1 MGKLLGEA
9 LLGFAPEH
17 YRIGP
22 APDEIILHYVIAS
35 GTFHGARLRLSA
47 IPNCGAEWNRVGGD
61 GVMAFESRQVLQSP
75 SGDLVCAS
83 FSGIYDLGDDGYVDA
98 LGDALTSKA
107 GAEVAIRFQTG
118 SKIYRWLNRELFI
131 GRGQRDFAARTL
143 RLRIFSVD
151 E

>member
-9 LLGFAPEH
+9 SLCFAPEH

-47 IPNCGAEWNRVGGD
+47 IPNCGVEWTRIGGD
-61 GVMAFESRQVLQSP
+61 GVMVLESRQVLRSP

-98 LGDALTSKA
+98 LGDALTSKVV
-107 GAEVAIRFQTG
+107 AEVVIRFQTG
-118 SKIYRWLNRELFI
+118 AKTYRWLNRELFI

-143 RLRIFSVD
+143 GLRIFSV
-151 E
+151 EE

>member
-9 LLGFAPEH
+9 FIGFAPEH
-17 YRIGP
+17 YLIGP
-22 APDEIILHYVIAS
+22 APDEIILHYVITS

-47 IPNCGAEWNRVGGD
+47 MPNCGAEWNRVGGD

-118 SKIYRWLNRELFI
+118 AKIYRWLNRALFI
-131 GRGQRDFAARTL
+131 GHGQRDFAARTL
-143 RLRIFSVD
+143 ALRIFSVD
-151 E
+151 D